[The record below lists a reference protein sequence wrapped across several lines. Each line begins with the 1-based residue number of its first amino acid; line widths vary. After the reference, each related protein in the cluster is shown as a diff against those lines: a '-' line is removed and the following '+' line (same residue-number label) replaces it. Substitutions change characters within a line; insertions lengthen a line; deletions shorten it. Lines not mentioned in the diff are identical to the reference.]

1 MPLGENSR
9 EVIVTSEGKLPINED
24 EPEPGF
30 RLYNL
35 LPESLLILKSLLSLE
50 KAISLKANNGLLS
63 GVAKVPRATNLP
75 NGSTVPARPLSVIT
89 RDDAVPNELVLM
101 V

>member
-9 EVIVTSEGKLPINED
+9 EVIVTPEGKLPINED
-24 EPEPGF
+24 EPDPGF

-35 LPESLLILKSLLSLE
+35 LPESLLILKNLLSLE
-50 KAISLKANNGLLS
+50 KAMSLKDSDLLS
-63 GVAKVPRATNLP
+63 GVAKVPMGTNLP
-75 NGSTVPARPLSVIT
+75 NGSTVPARPLSVTT

-101 V
+101 A